1 MSNPPIPNR
10 LGIIAVDTGLLHGP
24 ALLLADSVPVEVV
37 LAVGEPKVDAL
48 DMALKA
54 NRATTGNLPV
64 GLKSLTTTLA
74 TQVNL
79 SHIYV

>member
-1 MSNPPIPNR
+1 MTLFFAN
-10 LGIIAVDTGLLHGP
+10 
-24 ALLLADSVPVEVV
+24 SVPMEVV
-37 LAVGEPKVDAL
+37 LAIGEPEVDAL

-79 SHIYV
+79 SHIYI